1 METDKDMSIV
11 IEYISE
17 SGLDVVKD
25 RINSQKDEIV
35 VRNRINDYLQRQE
48 KLILPKR
55 KRLISKGCC
64 K

>member
-1 METDKDMSIV
+1 MSIV

-17 SGLDVVKD
+17 IGLDVVKD

-55 KRLISKGCC
+55 KRLISKGC
-64 K
+64 